1 MSLDPLP
8 FSAAPTA
15 SQPGTLPV
23 FSIVGQ
29 GIARMDGRAKVTGE
43 ALYVDDVRP
52 EGCLHGATIRST
64 VAHARVTGIRLHPE
78 DSAAGV
84 VLVTAADIPGE
95 NVVALMTDDQPALA
109 STYVKHVA
117 EAVGLV
123 AATDR
128 EVALHA
134 AARAVVEYET
144 LPALFDPEVS
154 RGHSNR
160 IFGEENLYSHLVIT
174 HGEPAR
180 LFAATP
186 AGTRVVEGTYRCGHQ
201 EQLYIETQG
210 MIATLRPGGGLTL
223 FGSMQCPYYV
233 HKALKRVLG
242 HTNFNVVQAVTGG
255 GFGGKEEYPSLVAIH
270 AALLA
275 LKTGRPVKLIYRRDE
290 DLRATTKRHPMRAR
304 YRSLV
309 DEKTGRLIACD
320 AELLFDGGAYNT
332 LSPVVNSRA
341 AIHAL
346 GPYRCDHVRSES
358 LMVAT
363 HTPPNGAFRGFGAP
377 QAQWAAERHM
387 DRIARTL
394 ALDPLEVR
402 RTNLYRDGDVT
413 PTGQTLKDVGATLVL
428 EAALARAEKPVPA
441 SLAHTRPGGGGAAAR
456 VRSGRGL
463 ALAWHGCGFTGNGE
477 AALKGKAAVA
487 LEGRDVVIYIASTD
501 IGQGTETIFPQ
512 IVAETLG
519 IGVERVRNAP
529 HDTAQV
535 PDSGPTV
542 ASRTTMV
549 VGGVA
554 RKAALQLREALAAEV
569 GAGVEADFDTLLA
582 ARKSTAALR
591 VQAEYTD
598 DGSLVWDPKTYQGD
612 AYPTFGWSC
621 VIVDL
626 DVDLD
631 TGEVSYRRLVQA
643 TDVGRAINPVLCAG
657 QLEGGALQAL
667 GFATSEELVLDAQHG
682 MRNNRLTNY
691 IIPTALDA
699 PEMETVLVEIPF
711 AGGPFGAKGIGEI
724 PHDVPHAAVAQAIE
738 AATGAVL
745 ERLPMTPERVVAAL
759 ADTAYGTAPKA

>member
-1 MSLDPLP
+1 MSQIP
-8 FSAAPTA
+8 
-15 SQPGTLPV
+15 TLPPLSV
-23 FSIVGQ
+23 VGQ
-29 GIARMDGRAKVTGE
+29 GLVRTDGHAKVTGA

-52 EGCLHGATIRST
+52 EGCLHGATVRST
-64 VAHARVTGIRLHPE
+64 AAHARVTRIALHP
-78 DSAAGV
+78 DDAAAGV
-84 VLVTAADIPGE
+84 VLVTADDIPGE

-109 STYVKHVA
+109 SSYVKHVA
-117 EAVGLV
+117 EAVALV
-123 AATDR
+123 AAPNR
-128 EVALHA
+128 EQALHA
-134 AARAVVEYET
+134 AARAVVEYEA
-144 LPALFDPEVS
+144 LPALFDAEAA
-154 RGHSNR
+154 RGHAIR
-160 IFGEENLYSHLVIT
+160 IFGEENLYSHITIT
-174 HGEPAR
+174 HGDPAS
-180 LFAATP
+180 LFAAPP
-186 AGTRVVEGTYRCGHQ
+186 AGTRVIEGVYRCGHQ

-210 MIATLRPGGGLTL
+210 MIATPGLVDGRATLTL
-223 FGSMQCPYYV
+223 FGSMQCPYYI

-242 HTNFNVVQAVTGG
+242 HTDFNVVQAVTGG

-290 DLRATTKRHPMRAR
+290 DLRATTKRHPMRGR

-309 DEKTGRLIACD
+309 DETTGRLLACD

-332 LSPVVNSRA
+332 LSPVVNSRGV
-341 AIHAL
+341 IHAI
-346 GPYRCDHVRSES
+346 GPYRCEHVRSEA

-394 ALDPLEVR
+394 GLDPIAVR
-402 RTNLYRDGDVT
+402 RENLYRDGDVT
-413 PTGQTLKDVGATLVL
+413 PTGQTLKDVGATIVL
-428 EAALARAEKPVPA
+428 EAALARAAEKPLPA
-441 SLAHTRPGGGGAAAR
+441 SLSQTRPGGGGAAAR
-456 VRSGRGL
+456 VAHGRGL

-487 LEGRDVVIYIASTD
+487 LEGRDVVVYIASTD
-501 IGQGTETIFPQ
+501 IGQGVETIFPQ

-519 IGVERVRNAP
+519 IAMERVRNAP
-529 HDTAQV
+529 HDTALV

-554 RKAALQLREALAAEV
+554 AKAAGQLRAALAAEV
-569 GAGVEADFDTLLA
+569 GFEGDFDAMLA
-582 ARKSTAALR
+582 ARKSVASLR

-598 DGSLVWDPKTYQGD
+598 DGTLVWDPKTYQGD
-612 AYPTFGWSC
+612 AYPAFGWCC

-626 DVDLD
+626 EVDLD
-631 TGEVSYRRLVQA
+631 TGEVTHRRLVQA
-643 TDVGRAINPVLCAG
+643 TDVGRAINPVLCSG

-667 GFATSEELVLDAQHG
+667 GYATCEELVLDAQHG

-691 IIPTALDA
+691 IVPTSLDA
-699 PEMETVLVEIPF
+699 PEMETIMVEIPF

-724 PHDVPHAAVAQAIE
+724 PHDVPHAAVAQALE
-738 AATGAVL
+738 QATGAVL
-745 ERLPMTPERVVAAL
+745 ERLPMTPERIVAAL
-759 ADTAYGTAPKA
+759 SGGPTETQA

>member
-1 MSLDPLP
+1 M
-8 FSAAPTA
+8 AVAPG
-15 SQPGTLPV
+15 P
-23 FSIVGQ
+23 VGQ
-29 GIARMDGRAKVTGE
+29 SVPRVDGVAKVTG
-43 ALYVDDVRP
+43 AARYLDDLDVP
-52 EGCLHGATIRST
+52 GAWHGVTVRST
-64 VAHARVTGIRLHPE
+64 IPHGIFEGLDLDPAFDWSAVVVVTADQLAWGAGL
-78 DSAAGV
+78 AAGG
-84 VLVTAADIPGE
+84 LGD
-95 NVVALMTDDQPALA
+95 NYVAMIDRDQPALVPPGGRITHA
-109 STYVKHVA
+109 D
-117 EAVGLV
+117 EP
-123 AATDR
+123 
-128 EVALHA
+128 VALIAAPTKALAA
-134 AARAVVEYET
+134 AARRAARPRQRP
-144 LPALFDPEVS
+144 LPPVLTIDDALAAEIKLYGDDNIFKQFLIRKGHGDDDEFD
-154 RGHSNR
+154 
-160 IFGEENLYSHLVIT
+160 
-174 HGEPAR
+174 
-180 LFAATP
+180 AAM
-186 AGTRVVEGTYRCGHQ
+186 AGAAQIIDGTYHTGAQ
-201 EQLYIETQG
+201 EQMYIEPQAMAAWKDG
-210 MIATLRPGGGLTL
+210 ALHVA
-223 FGSMQCPYYV
+223 GSMQCPYYV

-242 HTNFNVVQAVTGG
+242 HADFNVVQAVTGG

-304 YRSLV
+304 YRTLV
-309 DEKTGRLIACD
+309 DEGTGRLLAAE

-332 LSPVVNSRA
+332 LSPVVNSRG

-346 GPYRCDHVRSES
+346 GPYRCDHAVIDA

-377 QAQWAAERHM
+377 QAHWSAERHI
-387 DRIARTL
+387 DRIARVL
-394 ALDPLEVR
+394 GLDPLAVR
-402 RTNLYRDGDVT
+402 RTNMYRDGDRT
-413 PTGQTLKDVGATLVL
+413 PTGQVLRDVGIGIVL
-428 EAALARAEKPVPA
+428 ERALERAEKPLPPR
-441 SLAHTRPGGGGAAAR
+441 LAATRPGGGGPAAR
-456 VRSGRGL
+456 LVPSRGL

-477 AALKGKAAVA
+477 AALKGKADVA

-501 IGQGTETIFPQ
+501 IGQGPETIFPQ

-519 IGVERVRNAP
+519 LPLARVRNAP

-554 RKAALQLREALAAEV
+554 QKAARKLRDALAAEV
-569 GAGVEADFDTLLA
+569 GFDGDFDRMLA
-582 ARKSTAALR
+582 ARKSAANLR

-598 DGSLVWDPKTYQGD
+598 DCSLVWDPKTYQGD
-612 AYPTFGWSC
+612 AYPAFGWAC

-626 DVDLD
+626 DVDAD
-631 TGEVSYRRLVQA
+631 TGEVFYRRLVQA
-643 TDVGRAINPVLCAG
+643 TDVGRAINPVLCSG

-738 AATGAVL
+738 RATGAVL
-745 ERLPMTPERVVAAL
+745 DRLPMTPERVLAAL
-759 ADTAYGTAPKA
+759 DTAAEPSA

>member
-1 MSLDPLP
+1 MSASTLQP
-8 FSAAPTA
+8 APQTPPA
-15 SQPGTLPV
+15 LAL
-23 FSIVGQ
+23 VGQ
-29 GIARMDGRAKVTGE
+29 GVVRTDGHAKVTGQ

-52 EGCLHGATIRST
+52 EGCLYGATIRST
-64 VAHARVTGIRLHPE
+64 VAHARVTRLALHP
-78 DSAAGV
+78 DDAAAGV

-109 STYVKHVA
+109 SAYTKHVA
-117 EAVGLV
+117 EAVALV
-123 AATDR
+123 AAPNR
-128 EVALHA
+128 EQALA
-134 AARAVVEYET
+134 AAQRAVVEYDG

-154 RGHSNR
+154 RGHEIR
-160 IFGEENLYSHLVIT
+160 LFGADNVFSHLTIR
-174 HGEPAR
+174 HGDATGA
-180 LFAATP
+180 FANP
-186 AGTRVVEGTYRCGHQ
+186 PPGSRVVEGVYRCGHQ

-210 MIATLRPGGGLTL
+210 MIATPRPGGGLTL

-242 HTNFNVVQAVTGG
+242 HADFNVVQAVTGG

-304 YRSLV
+304 YRTLV
-309 DEKTGRLIACD
+309 DEGTGRLLAAE

-332 LSPVVNSRA
+332 LSPVVNSRG

-346 GPYRCDHVRSES
+346 GPYRCDHAVIDA

-377 QAQWAAERHM
+377 QAHWSAERHI
-387 DRIARTL
+387 DRIARVL
-394 ALDPLEVR
+394 GLDPLAVR
-402 RTNLYRDGDVT
+402 RTNMYRDGDRT
-413 PTGQTLKDVGATLVL
+413 PTGQVLRDVGIGIVL
-428 EAALARAEKPVPA
+428 ERALERAEKPLPPR
-441 SLAHTRPGGGGAAAR
+441 LAATRPGGGGPAAR
-456 VRSGRGL
+456 LVPSRGL

-477 AALKGKAAVA
+477 AALKGKADVA

-501 IGQGTETIFPQ
+501 IGQGPETIFPQ

-519 IGVERVRNAP
+519 LPLARVRNAP

-554 RKAALQLREALAAEV
+554 QKAARKLRDALAAEV
-569 GAGVEADFDTLLA
+569 GFDGDFDRMLA
-582 ARKSTAALR
+582 ARKSAANLR

-598 DGSLVWDPKTYQGD
+598 DCSLVWDPKTYQGD
-612 AYPTFGWSC
+612 AYPAFGWAC

-626 DVDLD
+626 DVDAD
-631 TGEVSYRRLVQA
+631 TGEVFYRRLVQA
-643 TDVGRAINPVLCAG
+643 TDVGRAINPVLCSG

-738 AATGAVL
+738 RATGAVL
-745 ERLPMTPERVVAAL
+745 DRLPMTPERVLAAL
-759 ADTAYGTAPKA
+759 DTAAEPSA